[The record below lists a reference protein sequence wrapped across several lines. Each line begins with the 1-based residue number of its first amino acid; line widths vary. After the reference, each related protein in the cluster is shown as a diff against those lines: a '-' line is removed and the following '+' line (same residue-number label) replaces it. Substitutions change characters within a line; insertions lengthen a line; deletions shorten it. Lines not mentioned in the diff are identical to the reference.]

1 MSGLAY
7 HSPSQ
12 WLQAYPV
19 IAEIDAKI
27 SKLVALWDKLA
38 VTPLKL
44 YLGNPPRTLPHT
56 NCLKKKKGFAVI
68 IQSTKVLSA
77 FVRLFFILSYYIY
90 IARPST
96 VYTLLIIL
104 SCFNATYKFS
114 LRNW

>member
-1 MSGLAY
+1 MSGVAY

-44 YLGNPPRTLPHT
+44 YLGNPPRTLPQYKMF
-56 NCLKKKKGFAVI
+56 KKK
-68 IQSTKVLSA
+68 
-77 FVRLFFILSYYIY
+77 IL
-90 IARPST
+90 
-96 VYTLLIIL
+96 L
-104 SCFNATYKFS
+104 
-114 LRNW
+114 